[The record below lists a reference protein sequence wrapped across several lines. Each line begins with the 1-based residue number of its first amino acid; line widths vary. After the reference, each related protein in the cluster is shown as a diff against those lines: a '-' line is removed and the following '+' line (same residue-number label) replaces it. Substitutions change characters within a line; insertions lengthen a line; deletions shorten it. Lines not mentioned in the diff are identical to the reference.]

1 MAHSN
6 PFRRHFL
13 RPTQERRIE
22 TPVTNDQTC
31 EHLSGTLHDSQQTLN
46 AIRFIAHRD

>member
-6 PFRRHFL
+6 PFRSHFL
-13 RPTQERRIE
+13 QFTHERRIE
-22 TPVTNDQTC
+22 TPITNDQTC